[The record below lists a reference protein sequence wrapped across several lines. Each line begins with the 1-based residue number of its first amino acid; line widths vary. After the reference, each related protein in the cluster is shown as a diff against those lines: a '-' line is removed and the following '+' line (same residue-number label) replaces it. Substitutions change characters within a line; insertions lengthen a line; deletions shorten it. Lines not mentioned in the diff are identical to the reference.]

1 MHFRLIGNVLGALIL
16 FVGLA
21 MLLPLGVSLIYAEGD
36 AKALLISL
44 SITTLSGLILYG
56 LTRGST
62 KEIGNK
68 DGFAIVALGW
78 ICACLFGS
86 LPYLFSGSLGSFVDC
101 YFESASGFTTT
112 GATVITFIERL
123 PHGIL
128 FWRSLTHWLGGMGI
142 ILLSLAILPFLG
154 IGGMQ
159 LYKAEVPGPVVD
171 KLAPR
176 VRETAR
182 TLWKVYVGLSALEAT
197 FLLMGGMGW
206 FEALCH
212 TFGTMA
218 TGGFST
224 KSTSIGFYRSAY
236 FEIVIIFFMLVAG
249 ANFSLHYQFLK
260 GKFSVFW
267 RSAEFRFYMMV
278 IMICITLVTINLR
291 LDFHYNLSESLRY
304 ASFQVSSIVTTT
316 GYTTADFGSWP
327 SFSQYLLLILMF
339 VGGCAG
345 STGGSIKCLRNLLLL
360 KQGYRE
366 LYRHIHPRAVV
377 PIKLGGKVVPPGVME
392 SIWGFFLLYIFFFV
406 AASII
411 MAILGLDLVSAIA
424 SVAASLGNI
433 GPGLGL
439 VGPANNYAHIP
450 FIGKWVLVFC
460 MLLGRLE
467 IYTVIILLV
476 PEFWRK

>member
-1 MHFRLIGNVLGALIL
+1 MHFRLIGNALGALIL

-44 SITTLSGLILYG
+44 SITTLSGLFLYG
-56 LTRGST
+56 LTRGSA

-86 LPYLFSGSLGSFVDC
+86 LPYFFSESLANFVDC

-112 GATVITFIERL
+112 GATVIASIEKL

-154 IGGMQ
+154 VGGMQ

-176 VRETAR
+176 VREMAK
-182 TLWKVYVGLSALEAT
+182 TLWKVYVGISALEAF

-206 FEALCH
+206 FDALCH

-224 KSTSIGFYRSAY
+224 RSASIGSYHSIY

-249 ANFSLHYQFLK
+249 ASFSLHYKFLK
-260 GKFSVFW
+260 GDFSVFW
-267 RSAEFRFYMMV
+267 RSAEFRFYLAV
-278 IMICITLVTINLR
+278 VLLCITLVTINLR
-291 LDFHYNLSESLRY
+291 LNLHYDLPDSLRY

-327 SFSQYLLLILMF
+327 PASQCLLLILMF

-360 KQGYRE
+360 KQAYRE

-377 PIKLGGKVVPPGVME
+377 PIKLGGKVVPPEIME
-392 SIWGFFLLYIFFFV
+392 GIWGFFLLYIFFFV
-406 AASII
+406 VASII
-411 MAILGLDLVSAIA
+411 MTILGLDLISAIA
-424 SVAASLGNI
+424 SVAASIGNI
-433 GPGLGL
+433 GPGLGS
-439 VGPANNYAHIP
+439 VGPTSNYAHIP
-450 FIGKWVLVFC
+450 FVGKWVLIFC

>member
-1 MHFRLIGNVLGALIL
+1 
-16 FVGLA
+16 

-36 AKALLISL
+36 AKAILISL
-44 SITTLSGLILYG
+44 SITTLSGLVLYG
-56 LTRGST
+56 LTRGT
-62 KEIGNK
+62 VKEIGNK
-68 DGFAIVALGW
+68 DGFVIVALGW
-78 ICACLFGS
+78 ISACLFGS
-86 LPYLFSGSLGSFVDC
+86 LPYLFSGSLGGFTNC

-112 GATVITFIERL
+112 GATIVNYIEEL

-159 LYKAEVPGPVVD
+159 LYRAEVPGPVMD

-176 VRETAR
+176 VRETAK
-182 TLWKVYVGLSALEAT
+182 TLWKVYVGISALEVV
-197 FLLMGGMGW
+197 LLLLGGMGW

-224 KSTSIGFYRSAY
+224 RSASIGFYRSTY
-236 FEIVIIFFMLVAG
+236 FEIIIIFFMLAAG
-249 ANFSLHYQFLK
+249 TNFSLHYQFLK
-260 GKFSVFW
+260 GEFSAFW
-267 RSAEFRFYMMV
+267 RSAEFRFYIAV
-278 IMICITLVTINLR
+278 ILTGITLITLNLR
-291 LDFHYNLSESLRY
+291 LGSHYDLSDSLRY

-327 SFSQYLLLILMF
+327 SLSQCLLLILMF

-345 STGGSIKCLRNLLLL
+345 STGGSVKCLRNLLLL

-366 LYRHIHPRAVV
+366 IYRHIHPRAVV
-377 PIKLGGKVVPPGVME
+377 PIKLGGRVVPSEVME
-392 SIWGFFLLYIFFFV
+392 GIWGFFLLYMFIFIV
-406 AASII
+406 ASII
-411 MAILGLDLVSAIA
+411 MSVLGLDLISAIA
-424 SVAASLGNI
+424 SVAASIGNV
-433 GPGLGL
+433 GPGLGS
-439 VGPANNYAHIP
+439 VGPSSNYADIP
-450 FIGKWVLVFC
+450 LIGKWVLTFC

>member
-1 MHFRLIGNVLGALIL
+1 MHFRLIGNVLGALI
-16 FVGLA
+16 FFIGLA

-36 AKALLISL
+36 ANAILISL
-44 SITTLSGLILYG
+44 SLTTLSGLVLYG
-56 LTRGST
+56 LTRGAS
-62 KEIGNK
+62 KEFGSK
-68 DGFAIVALGW
+68 DGFTIVALGW
-78 ICACLFGS
+78 IFACLFGS
-86 LPYLFSGSLGSFVDC
+86 LPYLFSGSLGGFVDC
-101 YFESASGFTTT
+101 YFESVSGFTTT
-112 GATVITFIERL
+112 GATVVTSIEEL

-154 IGGMQ
+154 VGGMQ

-176 VRETAR
+176 VRETAK
-182 TLWKVYVGLSALEAT
+182 TLWKVYVGISALEA
-197 FLLMGGMGW
+197 FVLLVGGMGW

-224 KSTSIGFYRSAY
+224 KSASIGFYRSAY
-236 FEIVIIFFMLVAG
+236 FEIVIIFFMLAAG
-249 ANFSLHYQFLK
+249 TNFSLHYQFLK
-260 GKFSVFW
+260 GDFKAFW
-267 RSAEFRFYMMV
+267 RNAEFRFYIIV
-278 IMICITLVTINLR
+278 VMICITLVTINLR
-291 LDFHYNLSESLRY
+291 LGFHYDLASSLRY

-327 SFSQYLLLILMF
+327 YFSQYLLLMLMF

-377 PIKLGGKVVPPGVME
+377 PIKLGGKVVPFEVME
-392 SIWGFFLLYIFFFV
+392 GIWGFFLLYILIFV
-406 AASII
+406 TASII

-433 GPGLGL
+433 GPGLGS

-450 FIGKWVLVFC
+450 FLGKWILAFC
-460 MLLGRLE
+460 MLVGRLE

>member
-1 MHFRLIGNVLGALIL
+1 MHFRLIGNALGALIL

-44 SITTLSGLILYG
+44 SITTLSGLFLYG
-56 LTRGST
+56 ITRGSA

-86 LPYLFSGSLGSFVDC
+86 LPYFFSESLANFVDC

-112 GATVITFIERL
+112 GATVIASIEKL

-154 IGGMQ
+154 VGGMQ

-176 VRETAR
+176 VREMAK
-182 TLWKVYVGLSALEAT
+182 TLWKVYVGISALEAF

-206 FEALCH
+206 FDALCH

-224 KSTSIGFYRSAY
+224 KSASIGSYHSIY
-236 FEIVIIFFMLVAG
+236 FEIVIIF
-249 ANFSLHYQFLK
+249 
-260 GKFSVFW
+260 
-267 RSAEFRFYMMV
+267 
-278 IMICITLVTINLR
+278 T
-291 LDFHYNLSESLRY
+291 
-304 ASFQVSSIVTTT
+304 
-316 GYTTADFGSWP
+316 
-327 SFSQYLLLILMF
+327 
-339 VGGCAG
+339 
-345 STGGSIKCLRNLLLL
+345 
-360 KQGYRE
+360 
-366 LYRHIHPRAVV
+366 
-377 PIKLGGKVVPPGVME
+377 
-392 SIWGFFLLYIFFFV
+392 
-406 AASII
+406 
-411 MAILGLDLVSAIA
+411 
-424 SVAASLGNI
+424 
-433 GPGLGL
+433 
-439 VGPANNYAHIP
+439 
-450 FIGKWVLVFC
+450 
-460 MLLGRLE
+460 
-467 IYTVIILLV
+467 
-476 PEFWRK
+476 